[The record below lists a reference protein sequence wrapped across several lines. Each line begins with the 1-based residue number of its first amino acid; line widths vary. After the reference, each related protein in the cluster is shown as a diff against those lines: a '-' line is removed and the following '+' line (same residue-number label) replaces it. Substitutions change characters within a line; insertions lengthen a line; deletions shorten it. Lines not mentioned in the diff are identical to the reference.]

1 VFYCR
6 TTQPQTIMHLETDS
20 NVYGLTVN
28 PYNRNLTPGGS
39 SGGEGAL
46 IGMRGS
52 LVVCLQ
58 PIIIK
63 LSSFS
68 NASRESA
75 AISAAAFVVQQLT
88 AVSTPLSEFKI
99 AIR

>member
-1 VFYCR
+1 MFYAR

-46 IGMRGS
+46 IAMRGS
-52 LVVCLQ
+52 LVVCFQ
-58 PIIIK
+58 
-63 LSSFS
+63 FRFTHVYS
-68 NASRESA
+68 NASRVSVETSE
-75 AISAAAFVVQQLT
+75 AAFVAQALT
-88 AVSTPLSEFKI
+88 AASTLSSM
-99 AIR
+99 